1 MTSEIDSLPLC
12 CIFVWPETPVL
23 MISPAAFVHLLQTK
37 PVQVNWLLPTQ
48 AVCCDEAQRENN
60 QGCLLLGVISE
71 NMCRDKLNNVM
82 GEKEKK
88 RKTQNLLRLSVSSGH
103 ASLRII
109 KLNSTDSALLLLF
122 NF

>member
-37 PVQVNWLLPTQ
+37 PMRVNWLLPTQ

-88 RKTQNLLRLSVSSGH
+88 EKNTEFIKAVSFFWACQASDNQVKLYGLSVVVVV
-103 ASLRII
+103 
-109 KLNSTDSALLLLF
+109 
-122 NF
+122 